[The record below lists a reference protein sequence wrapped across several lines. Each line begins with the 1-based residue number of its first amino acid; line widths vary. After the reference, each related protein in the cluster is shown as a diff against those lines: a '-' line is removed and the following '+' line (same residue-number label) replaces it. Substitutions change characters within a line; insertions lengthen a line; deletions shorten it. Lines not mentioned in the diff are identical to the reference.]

1 MIRHYIIYGNA
12 KEPKQNLSQQ
22 WVADNASA
30 WLVVEENNRHRTI
43 QSYHNKAS
51 CAWLAV
57 EENNRRELNNRIA
70 REPRQN
76 LSQQWVANI
85 ATA

>member
-57 EENNRRELNNRIA
+57 EEHTK
-70 REPRQN
+70 
-76 LSQQWVANI
+76 LSQQSIVRLVGGRREQSPRI
-85 ATA
+85 E